1 MKLAKAYIQRNFDR
15 ASASYDATAS
25 IQKKSA
31 TQLIDCLKKHFPTCH
46 PDTILDLGTG
56 TGYIPEILFYAFPE
70 SKFTLNDLSSN
81 MLDQAKK
88 KLPSKKVSY
97 ILGDM
102 EVQDFDFHD
111 LIISNLALQWVDDLY
126 KTIRKF
132 YEKSHFFAFSCLLD
146 GTFSEWFKIFIDASL
161 PPPIHWYPSRPALA
175 HYIGSL
181 QPSKYF
187 CDTCAF
193 DLVFS
198 NAADFMKYLKALGAN
213 YSHQHIPI
221 SDLKN
226 IIKIYRDTIKVTYKV
241 FFCILS
247 R

>member
-1 MKLAKAYIQRNFDR
+1 VELAKAYIQRNFNR
-15 ASASYDATAS
+15 ASASYDAVAS
-25 IQKKSA
+25 IQKKCA
-31 TQLIDCLKKHFPTCH
+31 AQLVDCLKKHFPTFY

-56 TGYIPEILFYAFPE
+56 TGYIPEILFDAFPE
-70 SKFTLNDLSSN
+70 SKFTLNDLSSH
-81 MLDQAKK
+81 MLDKAGK
-88 KLPSKKVSY
+88 KLRSKSVTY
-97 ILGDM
+97 VLGDM
-102 EVQDFDFHD
+102 EVQHFDFQD

-132 YEKSHFFAFSCLLD
+132 YEKSSFFAFSCLLD
-146 GTFSEWFKIFIDASL
+146 GTFSEWSKIFIDASL
-161 PPPIHWYPSRPALA
+161 TPPIHRYPSRPALA

-187 CDTCAF
+187 CNACAF

-198 NAADFMKYLKALGAN
+198 SAADFMRYLKALGAN
-213 YSHQHIPI
+213 YSHQPVMI
-221 SDLKN
+221 SDLKKVIN
-226 IIKIYRDTIKVTYKV
+226 MYTDKIKVTYKV